1 MIQALLDKA
10 AGSITQRGGV
20 ALIDP
25 RRPLSQIALASP
37 AGHRNP
43 LLALASPCR
52 WLALC
57 GAFHGFLQL
66 ADRFA
71 LAAIRIDAAL
81 YSSPSAPR
89 GNGAEGGEAPIESG
103 RVSGK
108 PLVQHLCPLHSHLVR

>member
-1 MIQALLDKA
+1 MIQALLVEA

-20 ALIDP
+20 ALIAP
-25 RRPLSQIALASP
+25 RRPLSQAFAGPADPRKPLQALA
-37 AGHRNP
+37 G
-43 LLALASPCR
+43 PCR
-52 WLALC
+52 FLTLL

-71 LAAIRIDAAL
+71 LVTVSIDAAL